1 LESSSTAARG
11 AIGTGEGL
19 VEAQRLPWRERAS
32 ERTLV
37 RDGRRWTKWTI
48 MVVIGFGAPAAT
60 VLALDLWLFPVA
72 ILLSAHGY
80 LICRLQAGRAVTSVV
95 PLGVSRSGPEVARSG
110 ADPEMVAIGLLG
122 DLLDHRQRAL
132 LMGTGLAMQRGR
144 LGVWLLGERG
154 ALLVRPG
161 GRRIFSFC
169 VRVGD
174 SDDLP
179 GGDRVAHLLLALRE
193 DEEGFA
199 TVANLGFSG
208 AVWRCRRRMK
218 PEQRPALEA
227 AVADARR
234 REQASAAAPAHAHAA
249 A

>member
-1 LESSSTAARG
+1 MEA
-11 AIGTGEGL
+11 L

-32 ERTLV
+32 ERTLS
-37 RDGRRWTKWTI
+37 RDGRRWTKWTA
-48 MVVIGFGAPAAT
+48 MVVVGFGAPAAT

-72 ILLSAHGY
+72 ILLSVHGY
-80 LICRLQAGRAVTSVV
+80 LICRMQAGRAVTSVV
-95 PLGVSRSGPEVARSG
+95 PLGSPRNRSSVLAADLEDPEV
-110 ADPEMVAIGLLG
+110 VALGLLG
-122 DLLDHRQRAL
+122 DLLGHREREL
-132 LMGTGLAMQRGR
+132 LARTGLAMQRGR
-144 LGVWLLGERG
+144 LGIWLLGERG

-169 VRVGD
+169 VRVGE

-208 AVWRCRRRMK
+208 AVWRCRKRMK
-218 PEQRPALEA
+218 DRQQPALDA
-227 AVADARR
+227 AVAEARR
-234 REQASAAAPAHAHAA
+234 QFHGEGAARAHAHAA